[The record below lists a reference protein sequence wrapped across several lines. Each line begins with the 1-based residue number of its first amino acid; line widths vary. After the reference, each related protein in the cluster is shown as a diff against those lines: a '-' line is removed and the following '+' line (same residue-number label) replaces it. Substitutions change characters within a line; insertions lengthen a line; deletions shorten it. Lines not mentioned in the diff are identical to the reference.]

1 MISASQLYDFVHC
14 PHRVSMDAFAD
25 AAERDE
31 TSPFVELLWEQGIV
45 HENAIAEVLK
55 ITATMKTIDLADR
68 ERETLTAMARHEPL
82 IYGGSIFA
90 GDLSG
95 EPDLLEWTGRGYI
108 PGDIKS
114 GSGFE
119 GDESEGK
126 LKKHYAFQLAHY
138 MFILEQLGLADRA
151 RSPYIVD
158 REGIC
163 VLEPIGETK
172 VRANSKS
179 TMHSSLRTICSFSS
193 NWDSQIE
200 PAAPTSLT
208 ARVSVSWSRSERR
221 K

>member
-82 IYGGSIFA
+82 IYGGRISA
-90 GDLSG
+90 GDLIG
-95 EPDLLEWTGRGYI
+95 EPDLLEWTGRGTY
-108 PGDIKS
+108 
-114 GSGFE
+114 
-119 GDESEGK
+119 
-126 LKKHYAFQLAHY
+126 LATSSPA
-138 MFILEQLGLADRA
+138 LALR
-151 RSPYIVD
+151 
-158 REGIC
+158 
-163 VLEPIGETK
+163 ETK

-208 ARVSVSWSRSERR
+208 ARVSVSWSHRLSVTSNSRR
-221 K
+221 AGSRPLDFKAEVTSATISP